1 MSNTKKMAEDLNE
14 LLEKNY
20 DSEMGFKKAAEDVK
34 NSRLKEFFET
44 KVKERYNFGHELKI
58 EIKNLGEKP
67 EKGTSVSGKAHHL
80 WMDLKSAFS
89 SDKEE
94 MILEEV
100 VKGERLA
107 VEDYN
112 KVINNSEFPP
122 STANLLIKQ
131 RNSIERTFNDVK
143 KLGEAFD

>member
-1 MSNTKKMAEDLNE
+1 MSNTKKMADKLND

-34 NSRLKEFFET
+34 NSQLKEFFKT
-44 KVKERYNFGHELKI
+44 KAKERYDFGHELKI
-58 EIKNLGEKP
+58 EIKNLGETP
-67 EKGTSVSGKAHHL
+67 DKGTSMAGKAHHL
-80 WMDLKSAFS
+80 WMDLKSAFT

-94 MILEEV
+94 IILEEV

-122 STANLLIKQ
+122 STTNLLIKQ
-131 RNSIERTFNDVK
+131 RNFIERTFNEVK
-143 KLGEAFD
+143 KLEEAFD